1 MRKRL
6 NVKELQISEI
16 LWNIGAE
23 MIEARGEQRYFSMM
37 KLFPQFKDDRYDYD
51 KWIDEANTRYY
62 NLMKDRSQLLDIAR
76 KYNYTE

>member
-37 KLFPQFKDDRYDYD
+37 KLFPEFKSNRYDYD
-51 KWIDEANTRYY
+51 KWIDEANERYTK
-62 NLMKDRSQLLDIAR
+62 LMKDRSKLLDIAR